1 MHSHQNRTIKSRP
14 HLARKIKQRALFA
27 LALIGG
33 VIVAGV
39 ASLREADAGSIQAVN
54 DFSVTGP
61 SHMVAL
67 VLLVLLFF
75 ATAGLAGAFWHHLA
89 ESQKPKDKKY

>member
-1 MHSHQNRTIKSRP
+1 MHSYRSRTITNRP
-14 HLARKIKQRALFA
+14 HLARKIKQRVLFA

-39 ASLREADAGSIQAVN
+39 AGLREADAGGMLAVN
-54 DFSVTGP
+54 DFSATGP
-61 SHMVAL
+61 SHMIAL

-89 ESQKPKDKKY
+89 ESQKPKDKIY